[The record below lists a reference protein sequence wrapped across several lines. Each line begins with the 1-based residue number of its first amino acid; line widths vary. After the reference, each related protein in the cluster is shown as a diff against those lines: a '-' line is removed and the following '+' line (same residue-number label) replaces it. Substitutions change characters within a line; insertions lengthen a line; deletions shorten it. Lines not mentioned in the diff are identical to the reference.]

1 MTKKATKRTNVNSKP
16 QPQTQTLVLNPPAN
30 LDEMKA
36 LFNTFLECCVGNNE
50 PGSSIV
56 ITKENG
62 KTTIARRV
70 GETVTQAVTFVKAA
84 VKKTVAKTGSMLR
97 SAWNWAIA
105 RLKSVCKFVKTT
117 TVKTMTY
124 VSCKA
129 AQLLLAGLIAFYMA
143 KLAVRNTYRK
153 TKAALVAG
161 YRWCKTKTMQSVAWT
176 VCQWK
181 ALKAWSIATW
191 IQAKPYAKQ
200 AGRIAAVTAVLYVF
214 ATATVLVTC
223 LAVAVLGLSAYD
235 RACESLVNTTN
246 RKSTSTGKKK
256 NTVSSPKQKSLLG
269 V

>member
-1 MTKKATKRTNVNSKP
+1 MTKKATKRNKVNSQP
-16 QPQTQTLVLNPPAN
+16 QPQTQTLVLDQPAN

-50 PGSSIV
+50 PGASII

-70 GETVTQAVTFVKAA
+70 GETVTKAVTVVKT
-84 VKKTVAKTGSMLR
+84 VVEKTVAKTRSMLR
-97 SAWNWAIA
+97 TAWNWTIS
-105 RLKSVCKFVKTT
+105 RLKTVCKFVKESA
-117 TVKTMTY
+117 VKTKDY
-124 VSCKA
+124 VLCKA
-129 AQLLLAGLIAFYMA
+129 AQLLLAGIIAFYMA
-143 KLAVRNTYRK
+143 KFVVRNTYRK
-153 TKAALVAG
+153 TKAALING
-161 YRWCKTKTMQSVAWT
+161 YRWCKSKTLQLAAWT

-246 RKSTSTGKKK
+246 LKSALTGKKK
-256 NTVSSPKQKSLLG
+256 DVSSPLQKSLLG